1 MTTAS
6 SHPVIEETS
15 LPPVKQVGPAAW
27 AKKHLF
33 NSWYNSL
40 LTVVLLAAFLF
51 IGWGL
56 VTWAFNVAQWVVIPN
71 NLPLFLSGLYPAAR
85 RWRVWVML
93 GVVVSMAGLSWGIL
107 GRNLPSLFGR
117 NVLIGLGVICA
128 AAIVVPLTRS
138 SSPILIGMIVLL
150 CAAALLG
157 QQLGRRYPNMGKAIS
172 AGWFVS
178 YFIILWLLGGG
189 DLRKSMLFLVAA
201 LAVSAIVGWQLSSRV
216 SFAAQIWRGSPLL
229 GRLIVTGWFA
239 AVGGCIVLWLHFGV
253 GFRLLPLF
261 LILVTVAAA
270 LVGAAVG
277 WLIAS
282 PSLLEFIEKVTLFVA
297 GFAVTYT
304 VIRLISGAI
313 GFDIGLQSVSTS
325 DWGGLTLT
333 LLLAI
338 SGIALCFPIGVIMAL
353 GRRSDLPVV
362 KGLSIGYIELI
373 RGVPL
378 ISILFM
384 GQVMIPMFLPEGV
397 RPDRIVRAIIGLTIF
412 SSAYLAENVRAGL
425 QAVPK
430 GQYEAAASMG
440 LNKPLTLGL
449 IVLPQALKT
458 AIPAIVGQFISL
470 FQDTTL
476 LGIVGLVELMGI
488 SQSILAN
495 PKYLGRY
502 SEVYL
507 FVAVLYWVFC
517 YAMSLGSRKI
527 EQQLNTDHR

>member
-6 SHPVIEETS
+6 PRSPLEGTQ
-15 LPPVKQVGPAAW
+15 LPPVIQMGPIAW
-27 AKKHLF
+27 LKKHLF
-33 NSWYNSL
+33 NTWYNSL
-40 LTVVLLAAFLF
+40 LTVILLAAFVL

-56 VTWAFNVAQWVVIPN
+56 VNWALNLAEWAVIQN
-71 NLPLFLSGLYPAAR
+71 TLPLFLSGLYPAAR
-85 RWRVWVML
+85 RWRIWVML
-93 GVVVSMAGLSWGIL
+93 GVVISMAGLSWGIL
-107 GRNLPSLFGR
+107 GRNMPSLLGR

-128 AAIVVPLTRS
+128 SAIIVPLTRT
-138 SSPILIGMIVLL
+138 SSPILIGMVALL
-150 CAAALLG
+150 CAMAFLG
-157 QQLGRRYPNMGKAIS
+157 QQLGRRYPSMGKSIS
-172 AGWFVS
+172 AGWLVS

-189 DLRKSMLFLVAA
+189 DLRQSMLFSVVA
-201 LAVSAIVGWQLSSRV
+201 LAVSALVGWQLSSRL
-216 SFAAQIWRGSPLL
+216 SFSQQIWQSSPLL
-229 GRLIVTGWFA
+229 GRLILTSWFA

-261 LILVTVAAA
+261 LVLVTLAAA

-277 WLIAS
+277 WLLAS
-282 PSLLEFIEKVTLFVA
+282 PSLLDVIEKVTLFVA
-297 GFAVTYT
+297 GFAATYT
-304 VIRLISGAI
+304 VVRLISGAV
-313 GFDIGLQSVSTS
+313 GFDISLRSVSTS

-397 RPDRIVRAIIGLTIF
+397 RPDRIARAIIGLTIF

-440 LNKPLTLGL
+440 LNKPLTLSL

-495 PKYLGRY
+495 PKYLGNH

>member
-6 SHPVIEETS
+6 SHPFVENTS
-15 LPPVKQVGPAAW
+15 QPPVKQVGPAAW
-27 AKKHLF
+27 VKKRLF
-33 NSWYNSL
+33 NTWYNSL
-40 LTVVLLAAFLF
+40 LTTILLAAFVL

-56 VTWAFNVAQWVVIPN
+56 VNWVVNLAQWAVIPN

-93 GVVVSMAGLSWGIL
+93 GVVLSMAGLSWGIL
-107 GRNLPSLFGR
+107 GRNLPTLFGR

-128 AAIVVPLTRS
+128 AAIIVPLTRG
-138 SSPILIGMIVLL
+138 SSPIIIGLL
-150 CAAALLG
+150 ALTCLMAWAG
-157 QQLGRRYPNMGKAIS
+157 QQLGRRYPSTGKAIS

-178 YFIILWLLGGG
+178 YFVVLWLLGGG
-189 DLRKSMLFLVAA
+189 DLRQSMLFGVIALV
-201 LAVSAIVGWQLSSRV
+201 VSALVGWQLSSRL
-216 SFAAQIWRGSPLL
+216 SFSEQIWRSSPLL
-229 GRLIVTGWFA
+229 GRLIVTAWFA
-239 AVGGCIVLWLHFGV
+239 ALGAGIVLWLHFGV
-253 GFRLLPLF
+253 NLRLLPLF
-261 LILVTVAAA
+261 LVLVSMGAA
-270 LVGAAVG
+270 LIGAAVG
-277 WLIAS
+277 WLLAS
-282 PSLLEFIEKVTLFVA
+282 LSLLELLEKITLFVA
-297 GFAVTYT
+297 GFAITYT
-304 VIRLISGAI
+304 VIQLVSDAV
-313 GFDIGLQSVSTS
+313 GFDVGLRSVSTS

-362 KGLSIGYIELI
+362 KGLSIAYIELI

-495 PKYLGRY
+495 PNYLGRY
-502 SEVYL
+502 AEVYL

-517 YAMSLGSRKI
+517 YAMSLGSRRI
-527 EQQLNTDHR
+527 EEQLNTDHH